1 MQDLSYCRPV
11 VKEFISTFTLGSFR
25 DSLFSCSIVFSIQR
39 YVADITRHDPD
50 ITWWQR
56 QFFHHRM
63 NESYGV
69 TMQKG
74 NSEKPVQCCSV
85 FTLFSLELIKAGDPD
100 QTWRPHSSH
109 LENASLGLSTCHCF
123 CFTSFSGI
131 GFQVPLVLN
140 RQLGTWYY
148 FCRRIGRG
156 DPAPAWTIRQGL
168 VANEALNFHWQ
179 FIAANSDSLGQWL

>member
-1 MQDLSYCRPV
+1 
-11 VKEFISTFTLGSFR
+11 
-25 DSLFSCSIVFSIQR
+25 
-39 YVADITRHDPD
+39 
-50 ITWWQR
+50 
-56 QFFHHRM
+56 M

-109 LENASLGLSTCHCF
+109 LENASLGLSTCHFF

-156 DPAPAWTIRQGL
+156 DPAPAWTIRLSGSCGKWS
-168 VANEALNFHWQ
+168 VQ
-179 FIAANSDSLGQWL
+179 FSLTVQSSKFWFLGAMVVSGRTMTSFEIFIIASGNVFSRKL